1 MFGLFKKKWFW
12 IIWLAL
18 ALTGGIIG
26 YLGSEYQSERIENA
40 ELIELQDFYDPDR
53 PRIHGINDTT
63 LVDQYIRFEKD
74 TNYPKALNFS
84 SGTIPTNQKL
94 YALDW
99 TSDSLLVLVGRQ
111 NSNPTTADP
120 RWTELWVWEKH
131 IKKKK

>member
-18 ALTGGIIG
+18 ALTGGVIG

-40 ELIELQDFYDPDR
+40 ELIELQDFFNPDR

-63 LVDQYIRFEKD
+63 LVDQYIRFEQD
-74 TNYPKALNFS
+74 TNYPKALNFR

-99 TSDSLLVLVGRQ
+99 TNDSLLVLVGRQ

-131 IKKKK
+131 VKKKK